1 MAYMLP
7 GPEAIQTDFVVPH
20 IKRGDWY
27 LFRNPING
35 KTMYVFP
42 RMMNLKTY
50 PVVMPMGIDSP
61 VTTAGITDWLTSLT
75 SQPQQI
81 VQQVQDARTE
91 LAQARQIMTISIVAS
106 LLASGLVVWM
116 AFRRN

>member
-7 GPEAIQTDFVVPH
+7 SPEVIQTEFVVPH

-27 LFRNPING
+27 LFHNPVLG
-35 KTMYVFP
+35 RSMYVYP
-42 RMMNLKTY
+42 KMMNLKTF
-50 PVVMPMGIDSP
+50 PAVMPMGTDP
-61 VTTAGITDWLTSLT
+61 PTTASITDWVNSLVG
-75 SQPQQI
+75 QPQQI

-106 LLASGLVVWM
+106 LLASGLVIWM
-116 AFRRN
+116 ALRRD

>member
-7 GPEAIQTDFVVPH
+7 GPDAIQTEFVVPH

-27 LFRNPING
+27 LFRNRVNG
-35 KTMYVFP
+35 RSMYVFP

-50 PVVMPMGIDSP
+50 PVVMPMGDEP
-61 VTTAGITDWLTSLT
+61 VATATSITDWMTSLLD
-75 SQPQQI
+75 QPQQLY
-81 VQQVQDARTE
+81 QQVQDTRAE
-91 LAQARQIMTISIVAS
+91 LVQARQIMTISIVAS